1 MYSRIVFALFVLVPM
16 LICSGVHVTA
26 QDTSQPSEAVRKVTT
41 RVTPQYP
48 NLARSMNIKG
58 TAKLVVVVAPNGS
71 PKSIEVRGGNPVLVQ
86 SAEKALR
93 DWKWEPAS
101 HATSEAIDLRFDP
114 R

>member
-16 LICSGVHVTA
+16 LICSGVHVRA
-26 QDTSQPSEAVRKVTT
+26 QDTSQPSEAVRKVVT

-58 TAKLVVVVAPNGS
+58 TVKLLVVVAPNGS

-93 DWKWEPAS
+93 DWKWEPAT
-101 HATSEAIDLRFDP
+101 HTTSEPVDLRFGP

>member
-1 MYSRIVFALFVLVPM
+1 MSSRIVFALFVLVLM
-16 LICSGVHVTA
+16 LICSGVHITA
-26 QDTSQPSEAVRKVTT
+26 QDSSQPSEAVRKVVT

-48 NLARSMNIKG
+48 SLARSMNIKG
-58 TAKLVVVVAPNGS
+58 TVKLLVVVAPNGS

-93 DWKWEPAS
+93 DWKWEPAT
-101 HATSEAIDLRFDP
+101 HTTSEPVDLRFGP

>member
-1 MYSRIVFALFVLVPM
+1 MCCRILFALFVLVPM

-26 QDTSQPSEAVRKVTT
+26 QDTSQSSEAVRKVVT
-41 RVTPQYP
+41 RVSPQYP

-58 TAKLVVVVAPNGS
+58 TVKLVVIVGPNGS
-71 PKSIEVRGGNPVLVQ
+71 PKSIQVRGGNPVLVQ

-93 DWKWEPAS
+93 DWKWEPAT
-101 HATSEAIDLRFDP
+101 HASSEAVDLRFDS